1 MKIGIFG
8 GSFNPPHNRHID
20 IAKHLLNGYVDKI
33 IFVPT
38 GVNYEYKNNLIS
50 NNHRYNM
57 IKLITDKFDNMDVSN
72 YEMQDNVVYTY
83 ETLDYFKSIYP
94 DDEIYFI
101 CGSDNLSYID
111 KWKNGYY
118 LLTNY
123 KFLVIDRNTHR
134 INELLSHFIE
144 YKDNIICVSMELNDL
159 SSTYIRKNVNKNNE
173 ILVYLDIDVFNYIYK
188 NKLYCD

>member
-72 YEMQDNVVYTY
+72 YEMQDSVVYTY

-173 ILVYLDIDVFNYIYK
+173 ILGYLDIDVFNYIYK